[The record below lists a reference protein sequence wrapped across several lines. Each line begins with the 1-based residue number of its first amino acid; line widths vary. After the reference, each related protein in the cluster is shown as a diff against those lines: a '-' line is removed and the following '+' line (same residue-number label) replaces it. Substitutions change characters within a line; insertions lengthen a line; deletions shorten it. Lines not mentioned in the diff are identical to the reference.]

1 MTIKECTF
9 IQSFVL
15 LEAKFIVYL
24 HNFLFY
30 YKCKTLR
37 IYNLQF
43 DSSIVLQKMDQFDG
57 VSLELEDC
65 AELLEGGKDL
75 VSSSFLNARV
85 LDF

>member
-1 MTIKECTF
+1 
-9 IQSFVL
+9 
-15 LEAKFIVYL
+15 
-24 HNFLFY
+24 
-30 YKCKTLR
+30 LR